1 MQRVTQKSLDRQR
14 TIGGELWDDDYSL
27 DLGGI
32 IILPERAMSFPFPW
46 LMTPLIAS
54 DSLYMAMVRQTESSY
69 GGRHG
74 NSGQLEA
81 EYFKAYYTRQ
91 SPPK

>member
-27 DLGGI
+27 DLVGI

-54 DSLYMAMVRQTESSY
+54 DSLYMAMVRQTVREQLWREARKLGTV
-69 GGRHG
+69 GGG
-74 NSGQLEA
+74 I
-81 EYFKAYYTRQ
+81 F
-91 SPPK
+91 